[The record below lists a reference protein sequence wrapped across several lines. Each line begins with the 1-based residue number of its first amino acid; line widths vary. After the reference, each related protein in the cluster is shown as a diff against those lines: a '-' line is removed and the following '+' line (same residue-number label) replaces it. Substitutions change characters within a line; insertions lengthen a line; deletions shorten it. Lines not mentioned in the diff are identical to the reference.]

1 MFIVS
6 IALIYYSRTGVTR
19 SVAVFV
25 KERLASIGFRVDLYE
40 LKPLREYIKP
50 LHFNPR
56 LIIDTIVKSS
66 VEYIGDEE
74 FKPEFYDT
82 IVIGTPIWYGQPTP
96 IIKSFT
102 MKWRSRIKAP
112 VACYTTSTLNIKYSE
127 KFRKYLETLG
137 YNVILDF
144 SVVKS
149 LNKSLEI
156 VEKALEEIVRTLH
169 IRKTM
174 RTT

>member
-19 SVAVFV
+19 SVAVFI

-74 FKPEFYDT
+74 FSN
-82 IVIGTPIWYGQPTP
+82 WYTYLV
-96 IIKSFT
+96 
-102 MKWRSRIKAP
+102 W
-112 VACYTTSTLNIKYSE
+112 STN
-127 KFRKYLETLG
+127 T
-137 YNVILDF
+137 YN
-144 SVVKS
+144 
-149 LNKSLEI
+149 
-156 VEKALEEIVRTLH
+156 
-169 IRKTM
+169 
-174 RTT
+174 